1 MAGRTEG
8 TVRDVVGE
16 TSGVDRC
23 PAPEASP
30 VLQSEEGDC
39 IILFEVDENIG
50 QVYVLQE
57 RYREEKF
64 ARTFQCSTN
73 KFASCISNGSLAR
86 NFSAVDDKAWP
97 RTRACGMNRKTV
109 FYRCGLLPP
118 FPWLHLPHSPPPVT
132 EYRETTD

>member
-39 IILFEVDENIG
+39 IILFEVDEKIG
-50 QVYVLQE
+50 LVYHKSGT
-57 RYREEKF
+57 EK
-64 ARTFQCSTN
+64 R
-73 KFASCISNGSLAR
+73 SLR
-86 NFSAVDDKAWP
+86 GPFSAV
-97 RTRACGMNRKTV
+97 RTSLQVVLVMVPWQGTLVLLTTRPGQGHVRAA
-109 FYRCGLLPP
+109 
-118 FPWLHLPHSPPPVT
+118 
-132 EYRETTD
+132 